1 MTELLFLNVLISVE
15 YATHS
20 FRAPSLGYCLQQ
32 ALLFVTHKAA
42 LILSKPKMVEFM
54 LLLFFFLWIFLT
66 PNRCKII
73 GAIINSCAVEALKI
87 QNIFTHFVI
96 CWIEFTV
103 HKILTPIQSMHQSIR
118 GLFFFITVFL
128 TFRFS
133 YLMFSC
139 TVYSVRQTRPF
150 NSRSLYSICMTQ
162 TLRWGCSPV
171 PATCQ

>member
-54 LLLFFFLWIFLT
+54 LLLFFSFEFFFLT

-73 GAIINSCAVEALKI
+73 GAIINSCAVEALKSK
-87 QNIFTHFVI
+87 TYLH
-96 CWIEFTV
+96 T
-103 HKILTPIQSMHQSIR
+103 L
-118 GLFFFITVFL
+118 LFAELNLQYTK
-128 TFRFS
+128 
-133 YLMFSC
+133 Y
-139 TVYSVRQTRPF
+139 
-150 NSRSLYSICMTQ
+150 
-162 TLRWGCSPV
+162 
-171 PATCQ
+171 